1 MVYTY
6 RVQLETDTHT
16 GQICATLPALNELS
30 DFGET
35 VEEALENL
43 KQLAEFA
50 LRCRLDEGQP
60 IPPSDPLRPGETY
73 LSVEVPAPR
82 PTV

>member
-16 GQICATLPALNELS
+16 GQICATLPALNDLS

-50 LRCRLDEGQP
+50 LR
-60 IPPSDPLRPGETY
+60 
-73 LSVEVPAPR
+73 AA
-82 PTV
+82 